1 MDTASL
7 RRLPE
12 AELRALAERLDLAP
26 SPTIAHGDLLLRV
39 EKALLASGETLIAEG
54 TLELVKGGNG
64 YLRQAAHSYLAGPDD
79 VHVSPA
85 QVKRFGLRTGDVV
98 RGAVR
103 PAKPW
108 EKFLALAQ
116 VESVN
121 GAAPEAAIARGNFDA
136 LRPKYP

>member
-1 MDTASL
+1 METASL

-12 AELRALAERLDLAP
+12 AELRALAEQLTLAP

-39 EKALLASGETLIAEG
+39 EKALLGRGETLVAEG

-79 VHVSPA
+79 AHVSPA

-98 RGAVR
+98 RGTVR
-103 PAKPW
+103 PSPGRRSSRW
-108 EKFLALAQ
+108 RRW
-116 VESVN
+116 N
-121 GAAPEAAIARGNFDA
+121 R
-136 LRPKYP
+136 